1 VRRSPAGPAAEDTRR
16 QNPGDAA
23 FPAQNRVDPFLQYQ
37 LAGNQ
42 TVAGRR
48 AGVPQITIKTGFADK
63 NGKEEVLTE
72 YFCDWPDCVNVAVE
86 VLGFSRDIGVFAAV
100 CEEHA
105 ASIKSDRE
113 PPRKQQ

>member
-1 VRRSPAGPAAEDTRR
+1 M
-16 QNPGDAA
+16 
-23 FPAQNRVDPFLQYQ
+23 
-37 LAGNQ
+37 
-42 TVAGRR
+42 
-48 AGVPQITIKTGFADK
+48 PQITIKTGFTDK

-72 YFCDWPDCVNVAVE
+72 YFCDWPDCTNVAVE

-113 PPRKQQ
+113 PPRKQ